1 MHKHVFVS
9 LPARHQVM
17 DERSDMDRDLEVCGG
32 ANGATPVEDSS
43 SEDLGMPPQVGRE
56 SSEVR

>member
-1 MHKHVFVS
+1 MLFVS

-17 DERSDMDRDLEVCGG
+17 DELSGMDRDLEVGGG

-43 SEDLGMPPQVGRE
+43 SEDLGVSPEVGRD
-56 SSEVR
+56 VK